1 MGEQRLA
8 RTLLQTGA
16 AALVMGVLLALVEPL
31 LEGIFGMVM
40 LWQEALVV
48 GISGLVSVGIYV
60 GMALLLRVEELRWL
74 LGVVRN
80 RLAK

>member
-1 MGEQRLA
+1 
-8 RTLLQTGA
+8 
-16 AALVMGVLLALVEPL
+16 
-31 LEGIFGMVM
+31 
-40 LWQEALVV
+40 V